1 MSQTFLKPQPHNYVW
16 VFYQSCVFVSNLQ
29 GSTTTNQQTFQYLH
43 IDKKCVEQYADIY
56 IHDCLPM
63 GKNTIYRACSKDHC
77 SFKVNAYGHQHLK
90 TMLYS
95 FKTTKNIQ
103 LNSSFMTS
111 WYF

>member
-1 MSQTFLKPQPHNYVW
+1 
-16 VFYQSCVFVSNLQ
+16 
-29 GSTTTNQQTFQYLH
+29 
-43 IDKKCVEQYADIY
+43 
-56 IHDCLPM
+56 M

-111 WYF
+111 